1 MIGARGTVMK
11 WAKERDSLIA
21 QTRAFVNSVITWKAE
36 TAPSPGSIQPVAIE
50 NTFAAASPEPDEAV
64 TTSET
69 TEPTQAV
76 PTAELPS
83 VGNPSVHDT
92 VQNDLRKEI
101 QSRVAAFQAHQHRFA
116 REREAHFKSVLA
128 KARSK
133 ARSALDGDDSPHN
146 DAST

>member
-36 TAPSPGSIQPVAIE
+36 ATPSSGSIEPVAIE
-50 NTFAAASPEPDEAV
+50 NTFAVSPVPGETVTGSEA
-64 TTSET
+64 

-83 VGNPSVHDT
+83 AGEPSVHDT

-101 QSRVAAFQAHQHRFA
+101 QIRVAAFQAHQHRFA

-133 ARSALDGDDSPHN
+133 ARSALDGDDRPHN

>member
-1 MIGARGTVMK
+1 MK

-21 QTRAFVNSVITWKAE
+21 QTRAFVNSVITWTAE

-50 NTFAAASPEPDEAV
+50 NTFAAASPEPGEAV

-133 ARSALDGDDSPHN
+133 ARSALDGGENPRDE
-146 DAST
+146 AST

>member
-1 MIGARGTVMK
+1 MK

-21 QTRAFVNSVITWKAE
+21 QTRAFVNSVITWKADS
-36 TAPSPGSIQPVAIE
+36 TPSPESIEPVAIE
-50 NTFAAASPEPDEAV
+50 NTFAAGSPVPGETVTKSEAA
-64 TTSET
+64 
-69 TEPTQAV
+69 EPTPAV

-83 VGNPSVHDT
+83 VGNSSVHDT
-92 VQNDLRKEI
+92 VQNDLRKEV

-133 ARSALDGDDSPHN
+133 ARLALDGENSAHDE
-146 DAST
+146 AST